1 LRPRI
6 LNRTLCLAIILFTL
20 GCREETP
27 PSCVEIDCL
36 TDTIAPVLSCT
47 DDECTA
53 IYKDKMHSFIPTQ
66 QLGVALEL
74 ARRNPNGTSA
84 HLCGW
89 LTRAID
95 RESCDVWHRRPHLWT
110 PLFPSRPLQPPQR
123 RAADGT
129 PAGECSKHDAPAA
142 CILQLAVNLGEVGS
156 LEEIKRHCRSK
167 VYMEVARKAG
177 LTPIKLTHE
186 CFFVAADAISRRT
199 MSESRDRELSSND
212 IGTAVQLCR
221 EAGEFTSQCLMH
233 QAQQISKIQEPELI
247 STLAQAGARALDETG
262 AQLVG
267 DAFWSMTWAL
277 SLSRGGIS
285 GAPLA
290 EARSALWYNESLP
303 TEINPQKMATNSDSS
318 KRRGRC
324 VALDENNW
332 RPFHPSSEIDEVL
345 ALLAEAARQDRAS
358 SLLIK
363 ALKYPSKEVQRATR
377 SWLELPPHQPLGCKD
392 GAVESFR

>member
-1 LRPRI
+1 
-6 LNRTLCLAIILFTL
+6 
-20 GCREETP
+20 
-27 PSCVEIDCL
+27 
-36 TDTIAPVLSCT
+36 
-47 DDECTA
+47 
-53 IYKDKMHSFIPTQ
+53 
-66 QLGVALEL
+66 
-74 ARRNPNGTSA
+74 
-84 HLCGW
+84 
-89 LTRAID
+89 
-95 RESCDVWHRRPHLWT
+95 
-110 PLFPSRPLQPPQR
+110 
-123 RAADGT
+123 
-129 PAGECSKHDAPAA
+129 
-142 CILQLAVNLGEVGS
+142 
-156 LEEIKRHCRSK
+156 
-167 VYMEVARKAG
+167 
-177 LTPIKLTHE
+177 
-186 CFFVAADAISRRT
+186 
-199 MSESRDRELSSND
+199 
-212 IGTAVQLCR
+212 
-221 EAGEFTSQCLMH
+221 
-233 QAQQISKIQEPELI
+233 
-247 STLAQAGARALDETG
+247 
-262 AQLVG
+262 
-267 DAFWSMTWAL
+267 MTWAL